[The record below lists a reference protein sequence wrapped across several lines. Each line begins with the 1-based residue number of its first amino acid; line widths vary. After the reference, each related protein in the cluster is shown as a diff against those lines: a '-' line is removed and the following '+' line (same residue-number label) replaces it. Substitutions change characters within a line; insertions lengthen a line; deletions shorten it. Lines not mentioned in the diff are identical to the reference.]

1 MKKAYIFIVLLMS
14 ALVFVTSALR
24 PQQDLNSSAQKV
36 VELYRQDWQQLL
48 QALEALQTAL
58 QQPQPDPQ
66 NCQKLHLQARLAFKR
81 ASFLAEY
88 LDPEFLADYINGAP
102 LPKLERNFSQV
113 NALSPKGFQPL
124 EELLYED
131 VYSPEL
137 LAEARELCN
146 GLLFSVSDFARFDQ
160 QRRIQDY
167 QVLEALRY
175 GLIRFMSLSLVGFD
189 QPASGEQLREMQAQ
203 WQSMQAASAA
213 FTTQLGGNQQKLGQ
227 EIEKKWLAGSKQLA
241 KTKDFDGLNRAA
253 IIRETLN
260 PLFSNLLYLQQ
271 ALQLPMSKQLY
282 PGKYALNYEAT
293 SLFDNQLL
301 NPFYYAQLVPEMYNP
316 STIALGKLLFFDPV
330 LSESNERACASCHQP
345 ELAFSDGAAKSIAT
359 GFQGTIQRNA
369 PGLINSV
376 YSPRF
381 FWDLRATQL
390 ENQFAHVV
398 INELEFNS
406 SVLDIMQRLGW
417 SSEYMALF
425 NTAFPAF
432 NNNAVNQYTINTALA
447 AYISSLRSFNSPFDQ
462 YMRGEKAQIAPEV
475 LHGFNIF
482 MGKGLCGTCHFAP
495 SFGGIV
501 PPLYTE
507 QESEV
512 LGVPAQA
519 QAPYSLDTD
528 LGRAAGLPK
537 EQHPIYNN
545 SFKTV
550 TVRNAALTAPYMHNG
565 VYQSLAEV
573 VDFYA
578 QGGGAG
584 LGLEVPNQTLPF
596 DSLSL
601 NAQEKRALIAFME
614 ALTDTTGLTSRP
626 LRLPKIDQQL
636 SLNKRIIGGAY

>member
-1 MKKAYIFIVLLMS
+1 
-14 ALVFVTSALR
+14 
-24 PQQDLNSSAQKV
+24 
-36 VELYRQDWQQLL
+36 
-48 QALEALQTAL
+48 
-58 QQPQPDPQ
+58 
-66 NCQKLHLQARLAFKR
+66 
-81 ASFLAEY
+81 
-88 LDPEFLADYINGAP
+88 
-102 LPKLERNFSQV
+102 
-113 NALSPKGFQPL
+113 
-124 EELLYED
+124 
-131 VYSPEL
+131 
-137 LAEARELCN
+137 
-146 GLLFSVSDFARFDQ
+146 
-160 QRRIQDY
+160 
-167 QVLEALRY
+167 
-175 GLIRFMSLSLVGFD
+175 
-189 QPASGEQLREMQAQ
+189 
-203 WQSMQAASAA
+203 
-213 FTTQLGGNQQKLGQ
+213 
-227 EIEKKWLAGSKQLA
+227 
-241 KTKDFDGLNRAA
+241 
-253 IIRETLN
+253 
-260 PLFSNLLYLQQ
+260 
-271 ALQLPMSKQLY
+271 
-282 PGKYALNYEAT
+282 
-293 SLFDNQLL
+293 
-301 NPFYYAQLVPEMYNP
+301 MYTPN
-316 STIALGKLLFFDPV
+316 TIALGKLLFFDPV
-330 LSESNERACASCHQP
+330 LSASNERACASCHQP

-425 NTAFPAF
+425 NAAFPAF
-432 NNNAVNQYTINTALA
+432 NNNAINQYTINTALA
-447 AYISSLRSFNSPFDQ
+447 AYISSLSSFNSPFDQ

-519 QAPYSLDTD
+519 QAQYSLDTD

-537 EQHPIYNN
+537 EQHPIYNH

-565 VYQSLAEV
+565 VYESLAEV